1 MQASSLLSGR
11 LFRRGSAVTV
21 TAAGQV
27 RTGRG
32 VLATAGRTNDGFGAL
47 SHPLGELAR
56 PLTHFYG
63 WLSGDT
69 TTVGGTLTAHGKT
82 YRILDEADILCAGC
96 PLGTRLTLERR
107 EPDECR

>member
-1 MQASSLLSGR
+1 MQGSNFLSKR
-11 LFRRGSAVTV
+11 LFRCGTAVTV
-21 TAAGQV
+21 TTAGQV

-32 VLATAGRTNDGFGAL
+32 VLADAGRTNSSFGELA
-47 SHPLGELAR
+47 HPLGELAR
-56 PLTHFYG
+56 PLVHFYG
-63 WLSGDT
+63 WLSGEE

-96 PLGTRLTLERR
+96 PLGTRLTLERS